1 MIDAVGQIL
10 AERRHPW
17 RQGLSGGLAAAA
29 LLHLLILTLALF
41 AAREPPPEPMEY
53 VAVQVVPLQALGS
66 RQPPPAP
73 ESAPQESPPRPPEPE
88 PPPPPEPEEEP
99 APVLPG
105 PDAEPEK
112 PEPRREGPPPRQ
124 PAPSGPAAAE
134 GQAGGREGSPLGS
147 PRGFSVVGANRF
159 EGIDPDFAAYDYY
172 LDRMLALIHAQWVR
186 PPTEGEVRAVV
197 RFLVRRDG
205 EIDDVELVE
214 PSGFNT
220 FDLAALR
227 AVRNAGPLPPLPS
240 SYRKESLRVTLIV
253 H

>member
-10 AERRHPW
+10 TERRHPW
-17 RQGLSGGLAAAA
+17 RRGLSGGLAAAA
-29 LLHLLILTLALF
+29 LLHLLVLALAVF
-41 AAREPPPEPMEY
+41 AAREPPQEPLEY
-53 VAVQVVPLQALGS
+53 VAVQVVPLQALS
-66 RQPPPAP
+66 TR
-73 ESAPQESPPRPPEPE
+73 R
-88 PPPPPEPEEEP
+88 PPPPPESELPPSEPEPQPPPAPEEEP

-105 PDAEPEK
+105 PESEPEK
-112 PEPRREGPPPRQ
+112 PEPRRQ
-124 PAPSGPAAAE
+124 SPAPGPAAAE
-134 GQAGGREGSPLGS
+134 EEQAGGRDGSPLGS
-147 PRGFSVVGANRF
+147 AQGFSVIGANRF

-172 LDRMLALIHAQWVR
+172 LDRMLALIHAQWIR

-197 RFLVRRDG
+197 RFTVRRSG

-214 PSGFNT
+214 LSGFNT

-253 H
+253 R